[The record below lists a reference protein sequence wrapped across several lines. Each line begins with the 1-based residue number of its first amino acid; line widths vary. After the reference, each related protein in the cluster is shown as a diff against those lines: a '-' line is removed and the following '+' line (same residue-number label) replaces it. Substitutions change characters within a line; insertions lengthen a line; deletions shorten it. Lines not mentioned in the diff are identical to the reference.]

1 MGNRNNNGS
10 LFHQLINAP
19 GLMERQD
26 LSQPVSFQTREN
38 YCNWCHK
45 AADVSKSY
53 GIRNLSEIGKDEI
66 QRYENQLETEGKT
79 ASTIHNYLVPICKAT
94 GIAIKDIRKPIRA
107 SSEFKRSAGKGR
119 GDGGRPAELNKFL
132 GLREG
137 DLKRLRGDSLIYKNG
152 HCYVIVDKGKG
163 GKYQEQRVCD
173 KDVAEVEKFFDGS
186 YRKLFTA
193 GDFGRNFDYHG
204 QRREYAMNICAY
216 YTEQAKDPELQKG
229 VPSCKNAFLYMT
241 RLYHALVERYD
252 RRKA

>member
-26 LSQPVSFQTREN
+26 RSQPVSFQTKEN

-45 AADVSKSY
+45 AAGVFKSY
-53 GIRNLSEIGKDEI
+53 GIRNLSEIGKGEI
-66 QRYENQLETEGKT
+66 QRYENQLESEGKS

-119 GDGGRPAELNKFL
+119 GDGGKPAELNKHL

-152 HCYVIVDKGKG
+152 IAMSLSIRARAANIRSSVSAIRMLPKSKNSSMVHIENYLLPEILAATSTTTVS
-163 GKYQEQRVCD
+163 
-173 KDVAEVEKFFDGS
+173 VENM
-186 YRKLFTA
+186 R
-193 GDFGRNFDYHG
+193 
-204 QRREYAMNICAY
+204 
-216 YTEQAKDPELQKG
+216 
-229 VPSCKNAFLYMT
+229 
-241 RLYHALVERYD
+241 
-252 RRKA
+252 

>member
-10 LFHQLINAP
+10 FSSAYQCTGIDGAARPFTASIISNK
-19 GLMERQD
+19 
-26 LSQPVSFQTREN
+26 EN
-38 YCNWCHK
+38 YFNWCHK
-45 AADVSKSY
+45 AAAVFKSY

-66 QRYENQLETEGKT
+66 QRYENQLEAEGKS

-119 GDGGRPAELNKFL
+119 GDGGKPAELNKFL

-173 KDVAEVEKFFDGS
+173 KRCCRCAEVFRRLTS
-186 YRKLFTA
+186 QAVYRWGFWPQLRLSRPA
-193 GDFGRNFDYHG
+193 SGVRN
-204 QRREYAMNICAY
+204 EY
-216 YTEQAKDPELQKG
+216 L
-229 VPSCKNAFLYMT
+229 
-241 RLYHALVERYD
+241 RLLH
-252 RRKA
+252 

>member
-10 LFHQLINAP
+10 LFHQLIHAP

-26 LSQPVSFQTREN
+26 LSQPVSFQTKEN

-45 AADVSKSY
+45 AADIFKSY

-66 QRYENQLETEGKT
+66 QRYENQLEAEGKS

-107 SSEFKRSAGKGR
+107 SSEFKRSANKGR
-119 GDGGRPAELNKFL
+119 GGGGKPAELNKYL

-163 GKYQEQRVCD
+163 GKYQ
-173 KDVAEVEKFFDGS
+173 
-186 YRKLFTA
+186 
-193 GDFGRNFDYHG
+193 
-204 QRREYAMNICAY
+204 
-216 YTEQAKDPELQKG
+216 
-229 VPSCKNAFLYMT
+229 
-241 RLYHALVERYD
+241 
-252 RRKA
+252 

>member
-1 MGNRNNNGS
+1 M
-10 LFHQLINAP
+10 IP
-19 GLMERQD
+19 VEKGLAA
-26 LSQPVSFQTREN
+26 LSIPAH
-38 YCNWCHK
+38 C
-45 AADVSKSY
+45 
-53 GIRNLSEIGKDEI
+53 
-66 QRYENQLETEGKT
+66 
-79 ASTIHNYLVPICKAT
+79 
-94 GIAIKDIRKPIRA
+94 RKPIRA

-119 GDGGRPAELNKFL
+119 GDGGKPAELNKYL

-186 YRKLFTA
+186 HRKLLIV

-216 YTEQAKDPELQKG
+216 YTEQAKDPKLQECVIFEITKTPSNSINIDVKFRISIQNKIDKRLLKPELDDMEIFCCQ
-229 VPSCKNAFLYMT
+229 
-241 RLYHALVERYD
+241 
-252 RRKA
+252 